1 MFGSIEVVWYIVLFV
16 ASIFGGFVG
25 SLSGGAGMITMPLLL
40 LSGLNPLQALATNK
54 LQACVGSFTGA
65 AHYYKNGLMDF
76 QQSRIYIVIAI
87 VFSSLGAALVQFV
100 SLEILSKVLPFVMI
114 LVGIYFLFS
123 SKTSDEDRA
132 RTKYPLLLYASCAV
146 ASVYGGLLGV
156 GIGSFVL
163 VIFVGLAGYGL
174 SKALA
179 YSRSIVFSINL
190 SSALLF
196 IAGGN
201 VLWIL
206 GILMCVGQMIG
217 ASLGAKLALK
227 SGAKVI
233 RPVVI
238 CLCFIMSI
246 RLIIKEF
253 FSVHL
258 THFVG
263 QVRQRVRP
271 ALYMS

>member
-16 ASIFGGFVG
+16 ASVFDGLVG

-40 LSGLNPLQALATNK
+40 LSGLNPLQAIATNK
-54 LQACVGSFTGA
+54 LQACVGSFT
-65 AHYYKNGLMDF
+65 
-76 QQSRIYIVIAI
+76 
-87 VFSSLGAALVQFV
+87 GAALVQFV

-201 VLWIL
+201 VPWIL

-217 ASLGAKLALK
+217 ATLGAKLAIK
-227 SGAKVI
+227 HGAKII

-246 RLIIKEF
+246 RLIYNDI
-253 FSVHL
+253 L
-258 THFVG
+258 
-263 QVRQRVRP
+263 
-271 ALYMS
+271 

>member
-1 MFGSIEVVWYIVLFV
+1 MFEDIGAFWYIVLFV
-16 ASIFGGFVG
+16 ASVFGGFVG

-253 FSVHL
+253 F
-258 THFVG
+258 
-263 QVRQRVRP
+263 
-271 ALYMS
+271 

>member
-1 MFGSIEVVWYIVLFV
+1 M
-16 ASIFGGFVG
+16 
-25 SLSGGAGMITMPLLL
+25 
-40 LSGLNPLQALATNK
+40 
-54 LQACVGSFTGA
+54 
-65 AHYYKNGLMDF
+65 
-76 QQSRIYIVIAI
+76 
-87 VFSSLGAALVQFV
+87 
-100 SLEILSKVLPFVMI
+100 
-114 LVGIYFLFS
+114 
-123 SKTSDEDRA
+123 
-132 RTKYPLLLYASCAV
+132 
-146 ASVYGGLLGV
+146 
-156 GIGSFVL
+156 
-163 VIFVGLAGYGL
+163 AGYGL

-190 SSALLF
+190 FSALLF

-253 FSVHL
+253 F
-258 THFVG
+258 
-263 QVRQRVRP
+263 
-271 ALYMS
+271 

>member
-1 MFGSIEVVWYIVLFV
+1 MARKVKSKAKSGGKMFDSMFNDIGAFWYIVLFV
-16 ASIFGGFVG
+16 ASIFGGLVG

-65 AHYYKNGLMDF
+65 AHYYKGGLVDLG
-76 QQSRIYIVIAI
+76 QSRICIAI
-87 VFSSLGAALVQFV
+87 AVIFSGLGAFAVQFV
-100 SLEILSKVLPFVMI
+100 SLEILSKILPFVMI
-114 LVGIYFLFS
+114 LVGMYFLFS
-123 SKTSDEDRA
+123 PKLSDKDRA
-132 RTKYPLLLYASCAV
+132 KSPRPFLLYMSCAV

-163 VIFVGLAGYGL
+163 MIFVSIAGYGL

-179 YSRSIVFSINL
+179 HSRVLVFSGNL
-190 SSALLF
+190 SSTLLF
-196 IAGGN
+196 IIGGN

-217 ASLGAKLALK
+217 ATLGAKLAIK
-227 SGAKVI
+227 HGAII

-246 RLIIKEF
+246 RLIIKGF
-253 FSVHL
+253 F
-258 THFVG
+258 
-263 QVRQRVRP
+263 
-271 ALYMS
+271 

>member
-1 MFGSIEVVWYIVLFV
+1 
-16 ASIFGGFVG
+16 
-25 SLSGGAGMITMPLLL
+25 
-40 LSGLNPLQALATNK
+40 
-54 LQACVGSFTGA
+54 
-65 AHYYKNGLMDF
+65 
-76 QQSRIYIVIAI
+76 
-87 VFSSLGAALVQFV
+87 
-100 SLEILSKVLPFVMI
+100 MI

-123 SKTSDEDRA
+123 SKLSDEDRA
-132 RTKYPLLLYASCAV
+132 KSPRPFLLYMSCAV

-238 CLCFIMSI
+238 CLCFALPIQ
-246 RLIIKEF
+246 LIIREF
-253 FSVHL
+253 F
-258 THFVG
+258 
-263 QVRQRVRP
+263 
-271 ALYMS
+271 

>member
-132 RTKYPLLLYASCAV
+132 RTKYPLLLYASCAA

-196 IAGGN
+196 YCRWECAVDSRCINVCGADDRGESGGETC
-201 VLWIL
+201 LK
-206 GILMCVGQMIG
+206 VGG
-217 ASLGAKLALK
+217 
-227 SGAKVI
+227 
-233 RPVVI
+233 
-238 CLCFIMSI
+238 
-246 RLIIKEF
+246 
-253 FSVHL
+253 
-258 THFVG
+258 
-263 QVRQRVRP
+263 
-271 ALYMS
+271 

>member
-1 MFGSIEVVWYIVLFV
+1 
-16 ASIFGGFVG
+16 
-25 SLSGGAGMITMPLLL
+25 
-40 LSGLNPLQALATNK
+40 
-54 LQACVGSFTGA
+54 
-65 AHYYKNGLMDF
+65 
-76 QQSRIYIVIAI
+76 
-87 VFSSLGAALVQFV
+87 
-100 SLEILSKVLPFVMI
+100 MI

-179 YSRSIVFSINL
+179 HSRALVFSINL
-190 SSALLF
+190 SSTLLF
-196 IAGGN
+196 ILGGN

-217 ASLGAKLALK
+217 ASLGARLALK
-227 SGAKVI
+227 SGAKII
-233 RPVVI
+233 RPAVI
-238 CLCFIMSI
+238 CLCFALSI
-246 RLIIKEF
+246 QLIIRELF
-253 FSVHL
+253 
-258 THFVG
+258 
-263 QVRQRVRP
+263 
-271 ALYMS
+271 